1 MNSIKL
7 LLVFCLLGLSVKE
20 TAAQSIKPLE
30 EINTKYQS
38 CLDTGVDMSGC
49 SKRYFQQIDSL
60 LHVTYRYLKSGLG
73 ATEKETLKKEQ
84 LAWLEERK
92 NFFRQENAILQK
104 KSEAGEGGL
113 DLAMISYD
121 SKADFLK
128 KRLLVL
134 LNWTKEHHL
143 NKDHK

>member
-1 MNSIKL
+1 MKPIKL
-7 LLVFCLLGLSVKE
+7 LAFCLLVLSAGE
-20 TAAQSIKPLE
+20 TAAQSVKPLE
-30 EINTKYQS
+30 EINTRYQS

-49 SKRYFQQIDSL
+49 SKRHFQQIDSL

-121 SKADFLK
+121 SKADFLRE
-128 KRLLVL
+128 RLLVL